1 MLIIVYNALSVT
13 VYYPHEFTARSN
25 EMNVITTAHG
35 VQYRRQEFTD
45 AWGRKRV
52 CDRRLDTLPRP
63 RSETCAVCGQ
73 PISAERSTRR
83 FCSAACRVRAH
94 RQRQRVASGSGG
106 D

>member
-1 MLIIVYNALSVT
+1 
-13 VYYPHEFTARSN
+13 
-25 EMNVITTAHG
+25 MNVITTAHG

-63 RSETCAVCGQ
+63 HAEVCAVCGQ

-83 FCSAACRVRAH
+83 FCSDACKMREY
-94 RQRQRVASGSGG
+94 RQRQRVPAGQP
-106 D
+106 